1 MSRMAAPDDA
11 RAARAWLAANQRA
24 LMAEVAAVRATLL
37 GPDGPGPSAAGAREA
52 PEEPETPGRPEIPE
66 PDGSAA
72 QVRSS
77 LDAVCA
83 CFGLSGFERRIVV
96 LCAAVE
102 LDGQFSEVLASA
114 QQDPARAYPTF
125 GLALAAFPD
134 AHWSA
139 LAPWAPLRYWRLI
152 EPGPGPLTA
161 APLRIDEWLLHALA
175 GAGGLD
181 PRLAAVVEPLDPAGP
196 LPPSAERGAEALIA
210 AWTRSGPSVPV
221 VLTGRGRPPKRAIF
235 AAACARLGWR
245 PYALCAADLPA
256 GAAERD
262 DLVRLWSRE
271 ALLDPAALLVEDED
285 DAEPGT
291 RGRWERFA
299 DRMPVPAA
307 VGCAD
312 GAGAAAVPRM
322 TVDAAKPTPAEQRD
336 LWITAL
342 GSQDGLGSLNGTLD
356 RMVAQFDLDAAAI
369 AAAARQVLAGGG
381 EAGGDRAR
389 DSGLRVWQACRQ
401 AARGGLD
408 SLAQR
413 LESTAT
419 WDDLVL
425 PEAQRDLLGDIV
437 AHVRHRNLVYDQW
450 QMSGPSRRGLGFS
463 ALFTGPSGTG
473 KTLAAEVLANAL
485 DLDLYRIDL
494 SQVISKYIGETE
506 KNLRRI
512 FDAAGHSG
520 AVLLFDE
527 ADALFGKRSEV
538 RDSHDRYANIEISY
552 LLQAM
557 ESYRGLAV
565 LTTNLRSA
573 LDQAFLRRLRF
584 IVTFPFP
591 GSAERAQIW
600 MRAFPATTP
609 TCGLDVSRLAQ
620 LSVAGG
626 NIRAIALHAAF
637 TAAEAGVPVGMR
649 EVLKAA
655 VAEYAKLERPLS
667 DAEIAGWI

>member
-1 MSRMAAPDDA
+1 VSAISTEDQQ
-11 RAARAWLAANQRA
+11 AWLAANQRA
-24 LMAEVAAVRATLL
+24 LMAEVAAVRATLA
-37 GPDGPGPSAAGAREA
+37 GPGPSTSEDL
-52 PEEPETPGRPEIPE
+52 E
-66 PDGSAA
+66 PDGPARSA
-72 QVRSS
+72 
-77 LDAVCA
+77 LDAVCG
-83 CFGLSGFERRIVV
+83 CFRLSSFERRIVV
-96 LCAAVE
+96 LCAGVE
-102 LDGQFSEVLASA
+102 LDGRFGEILASA
-114 QQDPARAYPTF
+114 QQDPARSYPTF
-125 GLALAAFPD
+125 GLALATFPD

-181 PRLAAVVEPLDPAGP
+181 PRLAAVVEPLDLAGP
-196 LPPSAERGAEALIA
+196 LPASAERSVEVLTA
-210 AWTRSGPSVPV
+210 AWTRPGPCVPV
-221 VLTGRGRPPKRAIF
+221 VLAGQARTPKRAIF
-235 AAACARLGWR
+235 AAACAQLGWR

-271 ALLDPAALLVEDED
+271 ALLDPAALLVEDD
-285 DAEPGT
+285 DAGEPGIA
-291 RGRWERFA
+291 GLWPRFV
-299 DRMPVPAA
+299 DRLSTPSA

-312 GAGAAAVPRM
+312 GARSAATPRL
-322 TVDAAKPTPAEQRD
+322 TVETAQPTRDEQRD
-336 LWITAL
+336 LWVAAL
-342 GSQDGLGSLNGTLD
+342 GPQESLNGTLD
-356 RMVAQFDLDAAAI
+356 RLVAQFDLDAPAI
-369 AAAARQVLAGGG
+369 AAAARQVLTNQ
-381 EAGGDRAR
+381 EAGAGQSAAQ
-389 DSGLRVWQACRQ
+389 SEAQGAAQVWQACRQ
-401 AARGGLD
+401 TARGGLD

-425 PEAQRDLLGDIV
+425 PEAQRHLLGDIV

-463 ALFTGPSGTG
+463 ALFAGPSGTG

-565 LTTNLRSA
+565 LTTNMRSA

-584 IVTFPFP
+584 IVTFQFP
-591 GSAERAQIW
+591 GPAERAQIW
-600 MRAFPATTP
+600 RRAFPAATP
-609 TCGLDVSRLAQ
+609 TAGLNVARLAQ

-626 NIRAIALHAAF
+626 NIRSIALHAAF
-637 TAAEAGVPVGMR
+637 TAAEAGVPVGMP

-667 DAEIAGWI
+667 DAEIAGWS